1 MLNSLK
7 TGGAFVIKPS
17 KTRSGRFLVSF
28 SKYDGGSPKTGSF
41 GSIRMSQRKVLRST
55 TKSKSSTS
63 NSTKNKS
70 GTGAPR
76 LGMHQATPPFLGSRH
91 YLYGKRKPDK
101 KMFGITRTK
110 FVKQGN

>member
-17 KTRSGRFLVSF
+17 KTRSGRFL
-28 SKYDGGSPKTGSF
+28 GSLLA
-41 GSIRMSQRKVLRST
+41 ILRST

-76 LGMHQATPPFLGSRH
+76 LGMHQATPPFLGSRP
-91 YLYGKRKPDK
+91 KDT
-101 KMFGITRTK
+101 I
-110 FVKQGN
+110 

>member
-1 MLNSLK
+1 
-7 TGGAFVIKPS
+7 
-17 KTRSGRFLVSF
+17 
-28 SKYDGGSPKTGSF
+28 
-41 GSIRMSQRKVLRST
+41 MSQRKVLRST

-76 LGMHQATPPFLGSRH
+76 LGMHQATPPFFWIKTERH
-91 YLYGKRKPDK
+91 YWYGKRKPDK